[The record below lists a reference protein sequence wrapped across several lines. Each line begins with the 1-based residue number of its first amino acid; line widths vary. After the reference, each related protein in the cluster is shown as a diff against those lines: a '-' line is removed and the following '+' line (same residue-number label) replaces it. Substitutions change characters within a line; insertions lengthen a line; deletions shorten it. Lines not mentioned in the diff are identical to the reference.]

1 MGHADTLL
9 AMGGAFLAAAFLARL
24 GGRIGLPTIPL
35 FMLAGIL
42 LGPHTPGLVLVE
54 DPHDFEMLS
63 ALGLVLLL
71 FYLGLEFHLDDLR
84 EGGRRLATA
93 GGIYL
98 LLNVGAGLA
107 FGFALGW
114 GVREALVLAGV
125 LGISSSAIV
134 TKILIDLGRIGHP
147 ETRLILGVIVVED
160 IFLALYL
167 AGLQPVISG
176 AQEASEFILQ
186 GGKAFGFLLVLA
198 ATARYGTRLIG
209 RLIAVR
215 DNELLVISFLG
226 AAVFVAGVSEVLGV
240 ADAIGAFMVGLV
252 LAGTPTGPRIRK
264 LVHPL
269 RDAFAAIFFFA
280 FGLSIDPG
288 DIASVAVPVTV
299 ATVLTLAMNVAAGL
313 FVARLYRY
321 GLAPASRIAT
331 TLLARGE
338 FALILA
344 AMAAG
349 AGLDARLSPFI
360 AGYVLVL
367 AVLGPIVAARSDLL
381 ERALLGVEKR
391 LPGRRGGPDGPD
403 GPGGPEDLDRPD
415 GPDGGEGGTATGRA
429 GAGDGGPDLPEGPA
443 GTEPDRSAAH
453 GTGHAPEHATAER
466 AVHGNGGGRPAA
478 HGNGGPSAG
487 AGTPPPHPADVE
499 R

>member
-24 GGRIGLPTIPL
+24 GSRIGLPTIPL

-42 LGPHTPGLVLVE
+42 LGPHTPGPVLVE
-54 DPHDFEMLS
+54 DAHDFEMLS

-84 EGGRRLATA
+84 SGGKRLAAA

-98 LLNVGAGLA
+98 LLNVGAGLG

-114 GVREALVLAGV
+114 GAQEALVLAGV

-167 AGLQPVISG
+167 AALQPVISG
-176 AQEASEFILQ
+176 AEGVQETVLQAS
-186 GGKAFGFLLVLA
+186 KAFGFLLVLA
-198 ATARYGTRLIG
+198 AAARWGTRLIG

-226 AAVFVAGVSEVLGV
+226 AAVLVAGVSEVLGV
-240 ADAIGAFMVGLV
+240 ADAIGAFMVGLI
-252 LAGTPTGPRIRK
+252 LAGTRSGPRIRE

-280 FGLSIDPG
+280 FGLAVDPG
-288 DIASVAVPVTV
+288 DIASVAGPV
-299 ATVLTLAMNVAAGL
+299 AAAAALTIVMNVAAGL
-313 FVARLYRY
+313 LAARLYHY
-321 GLAPASRIAT
+321 GPRTAADIAT

-349 AGLDARLSPFI
+349 AGLDARLAPFI

-367 AVLGPIVAARSDLL
+367 AVLGPIAAGRAHLLARALDAARTAARRR
-381 ERALLGVEKR
+381 RAR
-391 LPGRRGGPDGPD
+391 
-403 GPGGPEDLDRPD
+403 
-415 GPDGGEGGTATGRA
+415 
-429 GAGDGGPDLPEGPA
+429 
-443 GTEPDRSAAH
+443 
-453 GTGHAPEHATAER
+453 
-466 AVHGNGGGRPAA
+466 NGGGDVRDADREQTPRDDAAPASRA
-478 HGNGGPSAG
+478 AAPEGNNGHSGTGRRDVDGRDDGVGEDVDGSSAG
-487 AGTPPPHPADVE
+487 RSALPVEAD

>member
-1 MGHADTLL
+1 
-9 AMGGAFLAAAFLARL
+9 MGGAFLAAALLARL

-42 LGPHTPGLVLVE
+42 LGPHTPGLVIVE
-54 DPHDFEMLS
+54 DAHDFEMLS

-71 FYLGLEFHLDDLR
+71 FYLGLEFHLDDLKS
-84 EGGRRLATA
+84 GGRRLLTA

-134 TKILIDLGRIGHP
+134 TKILIDQGRIGRP
-147 ETRLILGVIVVED
+147 ETRLVLGVIVVED

-167 AGLQPVISG
+167 AALQPVVSG
-176 AQEASEFILQ
+176 AQGVGDMVLQ
-186 GGKAFGFLLVLA
+186 GAKAFGFLLLLA
-198 ATARYGTRLIG
+198 AAARYGTRLVG
-209 RLIAVR
+209 RLIATR

-226 AAVFVAGVSEVLGV
+226 AAVLVAGVAEVLGV
-240 ADAIGAFMVGLV
+240 ADAIGAFMVGLI
-252 LAGTPTGPRIRK
+252 LAGTPSGPRIRE

-288 DIASVAVPVTV
+288 DIASVVGPVT
-299 ATVLTLAMNVAAGL
+299 AAAVLTVVMNVAAGL
-313 FVARLYRY
+313 LVARVYRY
-321 GLAPASRIAT
+321 GSEPAAEIAT
-331 TLLARGE
+331 TLVARGE

-349 AGLDARLSPFI
+349 AGLDARLAPFI

-367 AVLGPIVAARSDLL
+367 AVLGPIAAGRAHVLA
-381 ERALLGVEKR
+381 RALRAAQDL
-391 LPGRRGGPDGPD
+391 LPGRTSPSYDTGPRSPDGSTP
-403 GPGGPEDLDRPD
+403 
-415 GPDGGEGGTATGRA
+415 
-429 GAGDGGPDLPEGPA
+429 
-443 GTEPDRSAAH
+443 SS
-453 GTGHAPEHATAER
+453 ATA
-466 AVHGNGGGRPAA
+466 ALPAE
-478 HGNGGPSAG
+478 
-487 AGTPPPHPADVE
+487 AD

>member
-1 MGHADTLL
+1 MGHADSLL

-42 LGPHTPGLVLVE
+42 LGPHTPGLVIVE
-54 DPHDFEMLS
+54 DAHDFEMLS

-84 EGGRRLATA
+84 SGGRRLLTA

-98 LLNVGAGLA
+98 LLNVGAGLG

-134 TKILIDLGRIGHP
+134 TKILIDLGRIGRP

-167 AGLQPVISG
+167 AALQPVIGG
-176 AQEASEFILQ
+176 ARSAGDMALQ
-186 GGKAFGFLLVLA
+186 GAKAFGFLLLLA
-198 ATARYGTRLIG
+198 AAARYGTRLVG
-209 RLIAVR
+209 RLIATR

-226 AAVFVAGVSEVLGV
+226 AAVLVAGISETLGV
-240 ADAIGAFMVGLV
+240 ADAIGAFMVGLI
-252 LAGTPTGPRIRK
+252 LAGTPSGPRVRD

-288 DIASVAVPVTV
+288 DILSVAGPVT
-299 ATVLTLAMNVAAGL
+299 AAAALTVVMNVAAGL
-313 FVARLYRY
+313 LVARVYRY
-321 GLAPASRIAT
+321 GTEPAAEIAT
-331 TLLARGE
+331 TLVARGE

-344 AMAAG
+344 AMAAS
-349 AGLDARLSPFI
+349 AGLDDRLAPFI

-367 AVLGPIVAARSDLL
+367 AVLGPIAAGRAHLL
-381 ERALLGVEKR
+381 ARALTVGQGL
-391 LPGRRGGPDGPD
+391 LPGRRASSNAGPAG
-403 GPGGPEDLDRPD
+403 
-415 GPDGGEGGTATGRA
+415 
-429 GAGDGGPDLPEGPA
+429 GAGDAPGRRPEDDDG
-443 GTEPDRSAAH
+443 E
-453 GTGHAPEHATAER
+453 ATAPQPAEAER
-466 AVHGNGGGRPAA
+466 
-478 HGNGGPSAG
+478 
-487 AGTPPPHPADVE
+487 
-499 R
+499 

>member
-1 MGHADTLL
+1 MGHADSLL

-42 LGPHTPGLVLVE
+42 LGPHTPGLVIVQ
-54 DPHDFEMLS
+54 DAHDFEMLS

-84 EGGRRLATA
+84 SGGRRLLTA

-98 LLNVGAGLA
+98 LLNVGAGLG

-134 TKILIDLGRIGHP
+134 TKILIDLGRIGRP

-167 AGLQPVISG
+167 AALQPVISG
-176 AQEASEFILQ
+176 AQGVGDMILQ
-186 GGKAFGFLLVLA
+186 GVKAFGFLLLLA
-198 ATARYGTRLIG
+198 AAARYGTKLVG
-209 RLIAVR
+209 RLIATR

-226 AAVFVAGVSEVLGV
+226 AAVLVAGVAEVLGV
-240 ADAIGAFMVGLV
+240 ADAIGAFMVGLI
-252 LAGTPTGPRIRK
+252 LAGTPSGPRIRD

-288 DIASVAVPVTV
+288 DIVSVLGPVT
-299 ATVLTLAMNVAAGL
+299 AAAALTLVMNILAGL
-313 FVARLYRY
+313 LVARTYHY
-321 GLAPASRIAT
+321 GIEPAAEIAT
-331 TLLARGE
+331 TLVARGE

-344 AMAAG
+344 AMAAS
-349 AGLDARLSPFI
+349 AGLDARLAPFI

-367 AVLGPIVAARSDLL
+367 AVLGPIAAGRAHLL
-381 ERALLGVEKR
+381 ARAL
-391 LPGRRGGPDGPD
+391 
-403 GPGGPEDLDRPD
+403 
-415 GPDGGEGGTATGRA
+415 RA
-429 GAGDGGPDLPEGPA
+429 GQDILPRHRTAPAPGLEPEPEGTTPSREPA
-443 GTEPDRSAAH
+443 E
-453 GTGHAPEHATAER
+453 AER
-466 AVHGNGGGRPAA
+466 
-478 HGNGGPSAG
+478 
-487 AGTPPPHPADVE
+487 
-499 R
+499 

>member
-9 AMGGAFLAAAFLARL
+9 AMGGAFLAAAVLARL
-24 GGRIGLPTIPL
+24 GSRIGLPTIPL

-84 EGGRRLATA
+84 RGGRRLSAV
-93 GGIYL
+93 GGVYL
-98 LLNVGAGLA
+98 LLNVGAGLG

-114 GVREALVLAGV
+114 GARETLVLSGV

-134 TKILIDLGRIGHP
+134 TKILVDLGRLSRP
-147 ETRLILGVIVVED
+147 ETRLILGVTVVED

-167 AGLQPVISG
+167 AALQPVISG
-176 AQEASEFILQ
+176 AHGITETVLQ
-186 GGKAFGFLLVLA
+186 AAKAFAFLMALA
-198 ATARYGTRLIG
+198 VAARYGTRLIG

-226 AAVFVAGVSEVLGV
+226 AAILVAGVSEVLGV
-240 ADAIGAFMVGLV
+240 VDAIGAFMVGLI
-252 LAGTPTGPRIRK
+252 LAGTPSGPRIRE

-280 FGLSIDPG
+280 FGLAINPADL
-288 DIASVAVPVTV
+288 VTV
-299 ATVLTLAMNVAAGL
+299 AGPVTAAVALTIAMNVGAGL
-313 FVARLYRY
+313 FAARLYGY
-321 GLAPASRIAT
+321 GAQPTANIAT
-331 TLLARGE
+331 TLLGRGE

-344 AMAAG
+344 SMAAG
-349 AGLDARLSPFI
+349 AGLDDRLAPFI
-360 AGYVLVL
+360 ASYVLLL
-367 AVLGPIVAARSDLL
+367 AVLSPIAAARAHLL
-381 ERALLGVEKR
+381 ARALQAVSAMP
-391 LPGRRGGPDGPD
+391 PGDRERERQRSGDDAPPPPEPDANPD
-403 GPGGPEDLDRPD
+403 PRPD
-415 GPDGGEGGTATGRA
+415 SAADDLSRA
-429 GAGDGGPDLPEGPA
+429 G
-443 GTEPDRSAAH
+443 S
-453 GTGHAPEHATAER
+453 
-466 AVHGNGGGRPAA
+466 
-478 HGNGGPSAG
+478 G
-487 AGTPPPHPADVE
+487 A

>member
-42 LGPHTPGLVLVE
+42 LGPHTPGFVLVE
-54 DPHDFEMLS
+54 DAHDFEMLS

-84 EGGRRLATA
+84 TGGRRLLAA

-98 LLNVGAGLA
+98 LLNVGAGLG
-107 FGFALGW
+107 FGFVLGW
-114 GVREALVLAGV
+114 GLREALVLAGV

-134 TKILIDLGRIGHP
+134 TKILIDLGRIGRP

-167 AGLQPVISG
+167 AALQPIISG
-176 AQEASEFILQ
+176 AQGFAEIALQ
-186 GGKAFGFLLVLA
+186 AGKAFGFLLVLA
-198 ATARYGTRLIG
+198 AAARYGTRLVG
-209 RLIAVR
+209 RLIETR

-226 AAVFVAGVSEVLGV
+226 AAVLVAGVSEVLGV
-240 ADAIGAFMVGLV
+240 ADAIGAFMVGLI
-252 LAGTPTGPRIRK
+252 LAGTPSGPRIRE

-280 FGLSIDPG
+280 FGLAIDPG
-288 DIASVAVPVTV
+288 DIASVAGPV
-299 ATVLTLAMNVAAGL
+299 AAAAVLTVVMNIAAGL
-313 FVARLYRY
+313 CVARLYDY
-321 GLAPASRIAT
+321 GAQPAAEIAT
-331 TLLARGE
+331 TLVARGE

-349 AGLDARLSPFI
+349 AGLDERLAPFI

-367 AVLGPIVAARSDLL
+367 AVLGPIVAARAHLL
-381 ERALLGVEKR
+381 AGALRTAAGLLPGTRSPAVVPGEGKGGDGPSESVALSAGTASSSSSSASERAE
-391 LPGRRGGPDGPD
+391 
-403 GPGGPEDLDRPD
+403 
-415 GPDGGEGGTATGRA
+415 
-429 GAGDGGPDLPEGPA
+429 
-443 GTEPDRSAAH
+443 
-453 GTGHAPEHATAER
+453 AER
-466 AVHGNGGGRPAA
+466 
-478 HGNGGPSAG
+478 
-487 AGTPPPHPADVE
+487 
-499 R
+499 

>member
-42 LGPHTPGLVLVE
+42 LGPHTPGLVLVA

-71 FYLGLEFHLDDLR
+71 FYLGLEFHLDDLSS
-84 EGGRRLATA
+84 GGRRLLSA

-98 LLNVGAGLA
+98 LLNVGAGLG

-114 GVREALVLAGV
+114 GAREALVLAGV

-134 TKILIDLGRIGHP
+134 TKILIDLGRIGRP

-167 AGLQPVISG
+167 AALQPIIGG
-176 AQEASEFILQ
+176 AEGVGEMLLQAS
-186 GGKAFGFLLVLA
+186 KAFGFLLVLA
-198 ATARYGTRLIG
+198 AAARYGTRLVG

-226 AAVFVAGVSEVLGV
+226 AAVLVAGVSEVLGV
-240 ADAIGAFMVGLV
+240 ADAIGAFMVGLI
-252 LAGTPTGPRIRK
+252 LAGTPSGPRIRT

-280 FGLSIDPG
+280 FGLAIDPG
-288 DIASVAVPVTV
+288 DLASVAGP
-299 ATVLTLAMNVAAGL
+299 VAAAAALTVVMNLVAGL
-313 FVARLYRY
+313 LVARLYRY
-321 GLAPASRIAT
+321 GTGTAAEIAT
-331 TLLARGE
+331 TLVARGE

-349 AGLDARLSPFI
+349 AGLDDRLAPFI

-367 AVLGPIVAARSDLL
+367 AVLGPVVAGRADVLARCLRVVGGRLRGRRGAWDAVRDSGAEAGQGGERERVAAR
-381 ERALLGVEKR
+381 VE
-391 LPGRRGGPDGPD
+391 
-403 GPGGPEDLDRPD
+403 
-415 GPDGGEGGTATGRA
+415 
-429 GAGDGGPDLPEGPA
+429 
-443 GTEPDRSAAH
+443 
-453 GTGHAPEHATAER
+453 
-466 AVHGNGGGRPAA
+466 
-478 HGNGGPSAG
+478 
-487 AGTPPPHPADVE
+487 VE

>member
-1 MGHADTLL
+1 MGHADSLL

-42 LGPHTPGLVLVE
+42 LGPHTPGLVIVQ
-54 DPHDFEMLS
+54 DAHDFEMLS

-84 EGGRRLATA
+84 SGGRRLLTA

-98 LLNVGAGLA
+98 LLNVGAGLG

-134 TKILIDLGRIGHP
+134 TKILIDLGRIGRP

-167 AGLQPVISG
+167 AALQPVISG
-176 AQEASEFILQ
+176 AQDVGDMVLQ
-186 GGKAFGFLLVLA
+186 GAKAFGFLLLLA
-198 ATARYGTRLIG
+198 AAARYGTKPVG
-209 RLIAVR
+209 RLIATR

-226 AAVFVAGVSEVLGV
+226 AAVLVAGVAEVLGV
-240 ADAIGAFMVGLV
+240 ADAIGAFMVGLI
-252 LAGTPTGPRIRK
+252 LAGTPSGPRIRD

-288 DIASVAVPVTV
+288 DIVSVVGPVT
-299 ATVLTLAMNVAAGL
+299 AAAALTLVMNVLAGL
-313 FVARLYRY
+313 LVARAYRY
-321 GLAPASRIAT
+321 GIDPAAEIAT
-331 TLLARGE
+331 TLVARGE

-344 AMAAG
+344 AMAAS
-349 AGLDARLSPFI
+349 AGLDARLAPFI

-367 AVLGPIVAARSDLL
+367 AVFGPIAAGRAHLLARALRAGQDLL
-381 ERALLGVEKR
+381 
-391 LPGRRGGPDGPD
+391 PRRRTAPAHDV
-403 GPGGPEDLDRPD
+403 GPGSD
-415 GPDGGEGGTATGRA
+415 GTPSA
-429 GAGDGGPDLPEGPA
+429 PQPA
-443 GTEPDRSAAH
+443 E
-453 GTGHAPEHATAER
+453 AER
-466 AVHGNGGGRPAA
+466 
-478 HGNGGPSAG
+478 
-487 AGTPPPHPADVE
+487 
-499 R
+499 

>member
-9 AMGGAFLAAAFLARL
+9 AMGGAFLAAALLARL

-54 DPHDFEMLS
+54 DAHDFEMLS

-71 FYLGLEFHLDDLR
+71 FYLGLEFHLDDLKR
-84 EGGRRLATA
+84 GGKRLLTA

-98 LLNVGAGLA
+98 LLNVGAGLV
-107 FGFALGW
+107 FGFVLGW
-114 GVREALVLAGV
+114 GMREALVLAGV

-134 TKILIDLGRIGHP
+134 TKILIDLGRIGRP

-160 IFLALYL
+160 VFLALYL
-167 AGLQPVISG
+167 AALQPIIAG
-176 AQEASEFILQ
+176 AHGFADIALQ
-186 GGKAFGFLLVLA
+186 AGKAFGFLLVLA
-198 ATARYGTRLIG
+198 AAARYGTRLVG
-209 RLIAVR
+209 RLIHTR

-226 AAVFVAGVSEVLGV
+226 AAVLVAGVSEVLGV
-240 ADAIGAFMVGLV
+240 ADAIGAFMVGLI
-252 LAGTPTGPRIRK
+252 LAGTPSGPRIRE

-280 FGLSIDPG
+280 FGLAIDPG
-288 DIASVAVPVTV
+288 DIASVAGPV
-299 ATVLTLAMNVAAGL
+299 AAAAVLTIVMNIAAGL
-313 FVARLYRY
+313 CVARVYRY
-321 GLAPASRIAT
+321 GAQPAAEIAT
-331 TLLARGE
+331 TLVARGE

-349 AGLDARLSPFI
+349 AGLDARLAPFI

-367 AVLGPIVAARSDLL
+367 AVLGPIVAARAHMLAEGL
-381 ERALLGVEKR
+381 RAAAR
-391 LPGRRGGPDGPD
+391 LFPGARWETTA
-403 GPGGPEDLDRPD
+403 PGAD
-415 GPDGGEGGTATGRA
+415 T
-429 GAGDGGPDLPEGPA
+429 GDGASPPVR
-443 GTEPDRSAAH
+443 TEPEPVR
-453 GTGHAPEHATAER
+453 EHAE
-466 AVHGNGGGRPAA
+466 
-478 HGNGGPSAG
+478 
-487 AGTPPPHPADVE
+487 AD

>member
-1 MGHADTLL
+1 MGHADSLL
-9 AMGGAFLAAAFLARL
+9 AMGGAFLAAALLARL

-42 LGPHTPGLVLVE
+42 LGPHTPGLVIVQ
-54 DPHDFEMLS
+54 DAHDFEMLS

-71 FYLGLEFHLDDLR
+71 FYLGLEFHLDDLKD
-84 EGGRRLATA
+84 GGRRLLTA

-98 LLNVGAGLA
+98 LLNVGAGLG

-134 TKILIDLGRIGHP
+134 TKVLIDLGRIGRP

-167 AGLQPVISG
+167 AALHPVISG
-176 AQEASEFILQ
+176 AQGVGDMVLQAS
-186 GGKAFGFLLVLA
+186 KAFGFLLLLA
-198 ATARYGTRLIG
+198 TAARYGTKLVG
-209 RLIAVR
+209 RLIATR

-226 AAVFVAGVSEVLGV
+226 VAVLVAGVSEVLGV
-240 ADAIGAFMVGLV
+240 ADAIGAFMAGLI
-252 LAGTPTGPRIRK
+252 LAGTPSGPRIRD

-288 DIASVAVPVTV
+288 DIVSVVGPV
-299 ATVLTLAMNVAAGL
+299 AAAAALTLVMNVLAGL
-313 FVARLYRY
+313 LVARVYDY
-321 GLAPASRIAT
+321 GIEPAAEIAT
-331 TLLARGE
+331 ALVARGE

-349 AGLDARLSPFI
+349 AGLDARLAPFI

-367 AVLGPIVAARSDLL
+367 AVLGPIAAGRAHLL
-381 ERALLGVEKR
+381 AHALRAGQGL
-391 LPGRRGGPDGPD
+391 LPGRTAPAP
-403 GPGGPEDLDRPD
+403 GPEPD
-415 GPDGGEGGTATGRA
+415 HAAP
-429 GAGDGGPDLPEGPA
+429 PA
-443 GTEPDRSAAH
+443 
-453 GTGHAPEHATAER
+453 APQPAEAER
-466 AVHGNGGGRPAA
+466 
-478 HGNGGPSAG
+478 
-487 AGTPPPHPADVE
+487 
-499 R
+499 